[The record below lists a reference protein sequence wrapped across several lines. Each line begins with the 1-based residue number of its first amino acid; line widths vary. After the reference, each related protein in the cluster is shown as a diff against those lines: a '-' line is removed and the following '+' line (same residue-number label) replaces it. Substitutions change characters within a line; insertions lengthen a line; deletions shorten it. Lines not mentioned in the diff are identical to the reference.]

1 VARVRQYSRSLV
13 LPVVLV
19 LSGQGLSEQGI
30 VRAQNAAPAPVPAI
44 ALSLA
49 QALDMAEPRSE
60 PVELAKVALTRN
72 EGDAERAKSGR
83 RPQLSATATY
93 ERSLANEFQGV
104 FDDLDL
110 GGGSGGGTD
119 PGDGSTTDFSNLPFG
134 RANTWRASLALSQNL
149 YSGGR
154 IGAQTALAST
164 GRRAAE
170 LGLNSARALM
180 LFDVTQAYYD
190 AALSGRLVSI
200 AEATLEQADLTMRQV
215 QAGFDAGTQPEFEVL
230 RARVN
235 RDNQVPQIIRQ
246 RVNRDVAYLRL
257 KQLLDLPAEAELQLT
272 ESLDDER
279 LVPPAPFAER
289 VSEVERALPA
299 ASAPLTVQTGG
310 PLPDRNAVAE
320 AETAV
325 RLRETSLQAVRA
337 ERMPSLNVTSTYSR
351 IAFPTAFVPA
361 FNRTNWAVGANVSV
375 PILTGGRQKGDEM
388 VARADV
394 EQARVQLRQ
403 VQELAALDTRAALAA
418 LLASRAAWEATAGTV
433 QQATRAYEIA
443 DVRYRAGLS
452 TQLELSDA
460 RLLLQQAEANR
471 AQAARDLQMTRARAA
486 LLPNL
491 PLGAGTSAATGGS
504 TGGQPT
510 VPPPAQPPTQLVG
523 IRQVQGAATPSG
535 PAGAG
540 AR

>member
-1 VARVRQYSRSLV
+1 MARVRRYSRALA

-19 LSGQGLSEQGI
+19 LLTGLSEQGI

-104 FDDLDL
+104 FDNLDL

-119 PGDGSTTDFSNLPFG
+119 TGDGSTTDFSNLPFG
-134 RANTWRASLALSQNL
+134 RANTWRATLAFSQNL

-154 IGAQTALAST
+154 IGAQTALVST

-190 AALSGRLVSI
+190 AVLSGRLVSI
-200 AEATLEQADLTMRQV
+200 AEATLEQADLTLRQV

-257 KQLLDLPAEAELQLT
+257 KQLLDLPAESDLQLT

-299 ASAPLTVQTGG
+299 G
-310 PLPDRNAVAE
+310 NARRSRCRR
-320 AETAV
+320 AV
-325 RLRETSLQAVRA
+325 RC
-337 ERMPSLNVTSTYSR
+337 
-351 IAFPTAFVPA
+351 PTATPWPRPRPPCACARRRCRRCGPNGCPA
-361 FNRTNWAVGANVSV
+361 
-375 PILTGGRQKGDEM
+375 
-388 VARADV
+388 
-394 EQARVQLRQ
+394 
-403 VQELAALDTRAALAA
+403 
-418 LLASRAAWEATAGTV
+418 
-433 QQATRAYEIA
+433 
-443 DVRYRAGLS
+443 S
-452 TQLELSDA
+452 T
-460 RLLLQQAEANR
+460 
-471 AQAARDLQMTRARAA
+471 
-486 LLPNL
+486 
-491 PLGAGTSAATGGS
+491 
-504 TGGQPT
+504 
-510 VPPPAQPPTQLVG
+510 
-523 IRQVQGAATPSG
+523 
-535 PAGAG
+535 
-540 AR
+540 

>member
-1 VARVRQYSRSLV
+1 MARVRQYSRSLV